1 MDRELESQGHSKD
14 TGRLVR
20 AFLQEHAVIH
30 QLDSDSFLI
39 PTVLSSEPPL
49 PLEME
54 LGFFPFKESH
64 MMRNEQ
70 TEENEGG
77 EKGEGKREG
86 ALVSSTSTTISILS
100 YKKPAQRL
108 HIVKTGLVFRRTLF
122 LPPIASGFWSKLI
135 SLFILKEEFF
145 HFISTSAPQNYAMQV
160 GNNHLRGMIGNVT
173 IEWHYWKTGIL
184 LLADDQ
190 LLMRVSSFRREV
202 FEDPK
207 QQSSVSSS
215 QKKVELL
222 QYAVGKEWKSVPRH
236 FNEVIEMIAPVAI
249 LTEEETAP
257 PHLSRSTSLS
267 AKLLA
272 KALEIVDEVLKN
284 HSKPLA
290 MNGIYT
296 VRDMLHLIPC
306 PICYGDTDQRV
317 SSVSSP
323 VGTRNAHPF
332 QSLPAERKRRIR
344 NEPHRSGTLV
354 ESQNLYSFNVDECI
368 MQASLSDCINCPRH
382 GNLEICYLAP
392 DVVSHCSWFIWV
404 ESISRNG
411 MEQNGTQGYFTER
424 TSVITERLI

>member
-1 MDRELESQGHSKD
+1 MDRELESRGHSKD
-14 TGRLVR
+14 TGHLVR

-64 MMRNEQ
+64 MMRHEPAK
-70 TEENEGG
+70 ENI
-77 EKGEGKREG
+77 REG
-86 ALVSSTSTTISILS
+86 ALLSSTSSAVSILS

-108 HIVKTGLVFRRTLF
+108 RVVKTGLVFRRTLF

-145 HFISTSAPQNYAMQV
+145 HFISTSAPQNYALQV
-160 GNNHLRGMIGNVT
+160 GSNHLRGMIGNVS
-173 IEWHYWKTGIL
+173 IEWYYWKTGIL
-184 LLADDQ
+184 LIADDQ
-190 LLMRVSSFRREV
+190 LLMRVSSLRREV
-202 FEDPK
+202 FEDQK
-207 QQSSVSSS
+207 QQSSVPSAHR
-215 QKKVELL
+215 KVELL
-222 QYAVGKEWKSVPRH
+222 QYTVGKEWKSAPRH
-236 FNEVIEMIAPVAI
+236 FNEVIEVIVPVAI

-257 PHLSRSTSLS
+257 PHLSQSTSLS

-272 KALEIVDEVLKN
+272 KALEIADEVLKN

-296 VRDMLHLIPC
+296 VGDMLHLIPC

-323 VGTRNAHPF
+323 VGTKNAHPF
-332 QSLPAERKRRIR
+332 LSLTTERKHMVR
-344 NEPHRSGTLV
+344 NVPRRSGTV
-354 ESQNLYSFNVDECI
+354 IESQYLYSFTVDECI
-368 MQASLSDCINCPRH
+368 LQASLSDCINCPRH
-382 GNLEICYLAP
+382 GSLEICYLAP
-392 DVVSHCSWFIWV
+392 DVVSHCSQFICIYNIFIQWNLYIAV
-404 ESISRNG
+404 TPRKQPSGCYI
-411 MEQNGTQGYFTER
+411 Q
-424 TSVITERLI
+424 VACL